1 MHLWILHADTPYRM
15 FREGRT
21 FSDPALHID
30 RAALLPWAEP
40 VICFA
45 FWADKRQS
53 DEVAWQSFLSMS
65 ADASEKLRDAPCKP
79 VFSVEDARILSPEP
93 KARLACLRHLGIR
106 ILTPFWSGCNRFGGA
121 HDTEAG
127 LTPDGR
133 QLCADALALG
143 ILLDVSHASRRSFA
157 DMAVLTRTGH
167 LPLLA
172 THSNFCA
179 VTPHTRNL
187 TDEEARIISRSGGII
202 GLSLVPAHTGGA
214 PDVSALF
221 SHIDHGIALGL
232 RDALALGGDFDGTDR
247 LACGF
252 HSARDLHSLLL
263 PAVRDRYGEE
273 FTNRFFYGNAR
284 DRLGAYLPDTQ

>member
-15 FREGRT
+15 FREGRA

-30 RAALLPWAEP
+30 RAALLPWETP
-40 VICFA
+40 VINFA
-45 FWADKRQS
+45 FWADKRQN
-53 DEVAWQSFLSMS
+53 DEVAWQSFLSMY
-65 ADASEKLRDAPCKP
+65 ADAAEKLRDAPCRP

-93 KARLACLRHLGIR
+93 KARLTHLRRRGIR

-121 HDTEAG
+121 HDTEVG
-127 LTPDGR
+127 LTPNGR
-133 QLCADALALG
+133 QLCADALALWM
-143 ILLDVSHASRRSFA
+143 LLDVSHASRRSFA
-157 DMAVLTRTGH
+157 DMAALARTGQ

-179 VTPHTRNL
+179 VMPHTRNL
-187 TDEEARIISRSGGII
+187 TDNEARTIARSGGII

-232 RDALALGGDFDGTDR
+232 RDALALGGDFDGTDH

-263 PAVRDRYGEE
+263 PAVTGRYGQE
-273 FTNRFFYGNAR
+273 FAARFFYGNAR
-284 DRLGAYLPDTQ
+284 DRLGAYLLHTE